1 VYGKNIE
8 EKKELYKNINADK
21 FAERDSYESGGD
33 YVLVD
38 TRQKEDIIISSPG
51 FSSGYIHKEKK
62 TIVTTSLGSLVKI
75 LKEKGKCEIVYDRL
89 RSLLNNG
96 TAERPGALSIFKNVV
111 RLTPSSFMK
120 IKKIHSYEY
129 IRPKKKLKSC
139 GRAIESAI
147 NKLRSVSNDFILMYS
162 GGLDSTSLAIAM
174 KEIIG
179 SDSVNPITIDIPQR
193 TNSPER
199 AEYIGKKYNI
209 DTTVLNYSWP
219 PDDKKVIDDIVK
231 GMKKD
236 MVNQN
241 SPHWK
246 IVSEYDEELIVSGQ
260 NMDTVLTDGMSELV
274 PSSGIKRNIR
284 VLAKNMLFTD
294 LYEKSE
300 MLQNIIPIS
309 LKLVALKYY
318 DVVFGKKGLYVGLI
332 KQGSTALA
340 S

>member
-1 VYGKNIE
+1 
-8 EKKELYKNINADK
+8 
-21 FAERDSYESGGD
+21 
-33 YVLVD
+33 
-38 TRQKEDIIISSPG
+38 
-51 FSSGYIHKEKK
+51 
-62 TIVTTSLGSLVKI
+62 
-75 LKEKGKCEIVYDRL
+75 
-89 RSLLNNG
+89 
-96 TAERPGALSIFKNVV
+96 
-111 RLTPSSFMK
+111 MK

-193 TNSPER
+193 TNSPGR